1 MVSEMVPT
9 PVLVTGAAGYIGRNL
24 VHRLADRGHP
34 VTAVDILASPNSRY
48 GRAQLDRPGVV
59 FQQCDVTDP
68 AQIGPLVASHPI
80 VAHLASIVGVQA
92 VIEQP
97 RAVLDQLF
105 GVAAIADALTPD
117 HVLLL
122 ASSSDVYGLH
132 SVLHHDAPMRED
144 DLTVLEPPHV
154 PRWSYAHMK
163 ALAESV
169 FAGSVARAVGVR
181 IFNCYGPGLDYPQ
194 PRRVIP
200 TFATRIL
207 AGEPIELSGDGSQRR
222 AYCHVDDIVSGMVA
236 ALDHI
241 AAAPAGAYEAINL
254 GDPTGTLSILD
265 LARRM
270 NRLAVEHGVAAR
282 EVEIQAHRKR
292 YSAGFNDQWHRTVD
306 IGKAARLLGY
316 APKVTLDD
324 GLQQVMEFYRDVARE
339 PR

>member
-1 MVSEMVPT
+1 MPPT
-9 PVLVTGAAGYIGRNL
+9 APPPVLVTGAAGYIGRNL

-34 VTAVDILASPNSRY
+34 VTAVDILASDNSRY
-48 GRAQLDRPGVV
+48 GRTLLDRPGVE
-59 FQQCDVTDP
+59 FRQCDVTDP
-68 AQIGPLVASHPI
+68 DQIRPLVESHPI

-105 GVAAIADALTPD
+105 GVAAIHDALTD
-117 HVLLL
+117 EHVMLL

-132 SVLHHDAPMRED
+132 SVLYHGAPIRED

-163 ALAESV
+163 ALAETVLAAS
-169 FAGSVARAVGVR
+169 AARVIGIR
-181 IFNCYGPGLDYPQ
+181 IFNCYGPGLDYPE

-200 TFATRIL
+200 TFASRIL

-236 ALDHI
+236 GLDYI
-241 AAAPAGAYEAINL
+241 ATAPAGAYEAVNL
-254 GDPTGTLSILD
+254 GNPDGEISTVE
-265 LARRM
+265 LAQRM
-270 NRLAVEHGVAAR
+270 NRLAVEYGLVER
-282 EVEIQAHRKR
+282 EVEILPDRKR
-292 YSAGFNDQWHRTVD
+292 YSAGFNDRWHRTVD
-306 IGKAARLLGY
+306 VSKAGQLFGY
-316 APKVTLDD
+316 APKVSLDE
-324 GLQQVMEFYRDVARE
+324 GLRQVMEFYRDVTRE